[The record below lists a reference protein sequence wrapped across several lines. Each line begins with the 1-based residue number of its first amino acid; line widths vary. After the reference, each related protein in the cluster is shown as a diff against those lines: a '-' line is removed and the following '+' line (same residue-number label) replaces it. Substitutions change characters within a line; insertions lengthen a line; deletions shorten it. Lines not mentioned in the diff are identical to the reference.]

1 MKRTIHAGARVTTA
15 ALALVLGAAGW
26 SWSAAVAAEAADG
39 AAAPLELTLERC
51 IEIGIEHSVQFLNE
65 EESFILQQL
74 STSLQRHN
82 YGLLWTSTLAAETD
96 SDEVT
101 SEGASVAIARRLLTG
116 GELQLDVGTSGS
128 QTSGLQGGEDD
139 DAYAS
144 SVSLSIEQPLLRG
157 AGRLVAR
164 EELTQAE
171 RDLVYA
177 GRDLIL
183 FKQQFLLDIVQQY
196 YQLTEQ
202 RERIRNQEEKLGGAK
217 WLRDRTTAL
226 KGRELA
232 SEIDELRARNN
243 VLRAENDLND
253 ARESYELAL
262 DRLKLDLGLP
272 VDRAVV
278 VVEKALAVTPTE
290 PALGPS
296 LEAALVNRLD
306 LKTALGAAEDAR
318 RALAIARNAL
328 RGDLDLT
335 ARVGYTSES
344 GTSFGDQR
352 FGDPEW
358 SVGLSY
364 AIPLDRAAEKASY
377 RERLIA
383 YARAQRR
390 ADRVHD
396 EVVLEVRR
404 TLRELR
410 RAEATIAFQEK
421 NVELAEQRHERAKAD
436 LERGEATTRD
446 VEEAEDEKLAAKN
459 AHVRAQ
465 VDYIIATFQLRKDT
479 GQLDFDKEWRE
490 LIR

>member
-1 MKRTIHAGARVTTA
+1 MV
-15 ALALVLGAAGW
+15 LVLAAAGW
-26 SWSAAVAAEAADG
+26 SGAAEVAEG
-39 AAAPLELTLERC
+39 EGEPLELTLERC
-51 IEIGIEHSVQFLNE
+51 IEIGIERSVRFLSE
-65 EESFILQQL
+65 EEDFILQQL

-82 YGLLWTSTLAAETD
+82 YGPLWTSTLSAETD
-96 SDEVT
+96 SDEV
-101 SEGASVAIARRLLTG
+101 SIEGASVAIAKRLLTG
-116 GELQLDVGTSGS
+116 GDLRLDVGTSALQASGLG
-128 QTSGLQGGEDD
+128 TSGLGTSGSGTGDDD

-144 SVSLSIEQPLLRG
+144 SVSVSIEQPLLRG

-164 EELTQAE
+164 EDLTQAE

-202 RERIRNQEEKLGGAK
+202 LERIRNQEEKLEGAE
-217 WLRDRTTAL
+217 WLRNRALAL
-226 KGRELA
+226 KQRELA
-232 SEIDELRARNN
+232 SEIDVLRAENN

-262 DRLKLDLGLP
+262 DRLKLDLGLR
-272 VDRAVV
+272 VDLEVAI
-278 VVEKALAVTPTE
+278 VERSLTVTLARPE
-290 PALGPS
+290 LGPS
-296 LEAALVNRLD
+296 LEAARLNRLD
-306 LKTALGAAEDAR
+306 LMTVQGTAEDAR
-318 RALAIARNAL
+318 RALAIARNDL
-328 RGDLDLT
+328 RGDLGLT
-335 ARVGYTSES
+335 ARVGYTTES

-377 RERLIA
+377 RGRLIA
-383 YARAQRR
+383 YVRAQRQ
-390 ADRVHD
+390 AARVHD
-396 EVVLEVRR
+396 EVVLGVRK
-404 TLRELR
+404 TLRDLR
-410 RAEATIAFQEK
+410 QAEATITFQTK
-421 NVELAEQRHERAKAD
+421 NVELAEKRHERAKAD

-459 AHVRAQ
+459 AYVRAQ
-465 VDYIIATFQLRKDT
+465 VDYIIATFQLKKDT
-479 GQLDFDKEWRE
+479 GELDFDKQWRE